1 MSNRRQPR
9 NTSTLRGATDVSPAS
24 PTAHAHEPVLSA
36 RGTEVA
42 EEQKPVSKPRRHAA
56 SPQPAIS
63 ADTAAPPPTP
73 GAADPGKEAGG
84 VIAVTRALQLLEAFA
99 LGESHLALAELSRR
113 SRLHK
118 TTVLRLARTLAQS
131 GYMVQRE
138 DGDWRL
144 GPAAGWLGAR
154 YQAGFDVQNVLEPAL
169 RELSQ
174 ASGESAAFYVREGA
188 VRTCLVR
195 VEGPQAL
202 RHHARMG
209 EGLPLDKGSP
219 GRVILAFSGEPGDVY
234 EDIRRRGYHWS
245 IGEREQ
251 GVATVSAPVFGMQWR
266 LMGSVCISGPQSR
279 LPEERLQSLARTVTA
294 AATRLSYALAG
305 NTAAPAPAGAR
316 ASHWHP

>member
-1 MSNRRQPR
+1 MSNRNQP
-9 NTSTLRGATDVSPAS
+9 SGMVSSSEMEPLIS
-24 PTAHAHEPVLSA
+24 PSSSA
-36 RGTEVA
+36 
-42 EEQKPVSKPRRHAA
+42 PL
-56 SPQPAIS
+56 
-63 ADTAAPPPTP
+63 PPPPPPAPST
-73 GAADPGKEAGG
+73 GEAKDKEATG

-99 LGESHLALAELSRR
+99 LGESHLSLAVLSRR
-113 SRLHK
+113 CALHK

-131 GYMVQRE
+131 GFMVQRE

-169 RELSQ
+169 RELTQ
-174 ASGESAAFYVREGA
+174 ATGESAAFYVREGN

-219 GRVILAFSGEPGDVY
+219 GRVILAFSGEPGADY
-234 EDIRRRGYHWS
+234 EDIRQRGYHWS

-251 GVATVSAPVFGMQWR
+251 GVATVSAPVFGMHWR
-266 LMGSVCISGPQSR
+266 LMGSVCISGPASR
-279 LPEERLQSLARTVTA
+279 LPEGKLQSHAKTVTA

-305 NTAAPAPAGAR
+305 NTAAPSPSGVR
-316 ASHWHP
+316 ATQWHP